1 MDVGEYQSFCI
12 LKYQGNSQI
21 IRERMKVIS
30 STNDGFIIS
39 EKDLELR
46 GSGEFFGTKQ
56 HGIPE
61 FKIANLFEDIALLK
75 QAQGIAIEII
85 DKDPLLESEENK
97 LLKKLVDEKF
107 KDRIEI

>member
-1 MDVGEYQSFCI
+1 
-12 LKYQGNSQI
+12 
-21 IRERMKVIS
+21 MKVIS
-30 STNDGFIIS
+30 STNDGFVIS

-61 FKIANLFEDIALLK
+61 FKIANLFEDIAILK
-75 QAQGIAIEII
+75 QVQGIAMEII
-85 DKDPLLESEENK
+85 DNDPLLEKDENR
-97 LLKKLVDEKF
+97 LLKKLVEDKF